1 VICWAASAV
10 WVIYSA
16 NMDQNVVKAAL
27 QGDSAAF
34 TYIYNHT
41 FDKALALAQGFVK
54 NEHDAFD
61 VVQDAYIKM
70 WEKLDSL
77 ESADKL
83 ESWFYTIVTN
93 KAKDFLGS
101 KAHTATVS
109 FTDVEG
115 GAEDEE
121 FSFADTIESNYRPFS
136 PEASVDYSETQRLLW
151 GIVDGLPEKQKLCVT
166 LRWKEDM
173 KISEIAEATG
183 LNVSTVKSCL
193 NYGHK
198 KIGEE
203 VEKLEK
209 KGIKLYGISPILFIP
224 FLRWLLRGTTAASEG
239 AAAAQV
245 AAGTAATVSA
255 ASATAAAAGSAAAS
269 TATAVAG
276 KAAKKGAKFVIKRI
290 IAGTCVTAVVAG
302 GAATIPLK
310 DGKTAVDYLSDGIY
324 AISQIGKPKVSDF
337 VDTYKE
343 KSVELNLIIYSG
355 EYSYRIPQLS
365 FDGPDV
371 ADINK
376 EILDTMLPMA
386 EYIDESADNHI
397 PPIVDELDYGGWV
410 NGDILTL
417 ELRTSWT
424 MVSEDWDTYQYY
436 CIDTST
442 GRKVTNQ
449 QILADSG
456 MTETEFYRIAE
467 EKISADLRSLLNKSA
482 KAINGVLEILG
493 IDPIFTQ
500 ENLNE
505 LTQWS
510 VSMENLENVT
520 LYYGKKGAVMMQY
533 QIRYTD
539 GFTGLTHS
547 VKIK

>member
-1 VICWAASAV
+1 
-10 WVIYSA
+10 
-16 NMDQNVVKAAL
+16 MDQNVVKAAL

-34 TYIYNHT
+34 THIYNHT

-77 ESADKL
+77 ENAEKL

-101 KAHTATVS
+101 KAHTATIA

-151 GIVDGLPEKQKLCVT
+151 GIVDSLPEKQKLCVT

-173 KISEIAEATG
+173 KISEIADATG

-245 AAGTAATVSA
+245 AAGTAAAASAAGTAA
-255 ASATAAAAGSAAAS
+255 ASATVAAGTAAGTAAAT

-276 KAAKKGAKFVIKRI
+276 TVAKKGAKFVFKRI
-290 IAGTCVTAVVAG
+290 IAGTCATAVVAG

-343 KSVELNLIIYSG
+343 NTVELNLVIYSG
-355 EYSYRIPQLS
+355 EYSYSIPQLS

-371 ADINK
+371 DEINQ

-386 EYIDESADNHI
+386 EYIDVSADNHI

-442 GRKVTNQ
+442 GRKVSNQ
-449 QILADSG
+449 QILADAD
-456 MTETEFYRIAE
+456 MTEAEFYRMAQ
-467 EKISADLRSLLNKSA
+467 EKISADLRNLLKKSA
-482 KAINGVLEILG
+482 KAINDLLELLGV
-493 IDPIFTQ
+493 DPVFTE
-500 ENLNE
+500 ENLQE

-510 VSMENLENVT
+510 ISMENLENVT
-520 LYYGKKGAVMMQY
+520 LYYGEKGAVMMQY

-539 GFTGLTHS
+539 GITGLTHS

>member
-1 VICWAASAV
+1 
-10 WVIYSA
+10 
-16 NMDQNVVKAAL
+16 MDQNVVKAAL

-34 TYIYNHT
+34 THIYNHT

-77 ESADKL
+77 ENAEKL

-151 GIVDGLPEKQKLCVT
+151 GIVDSLPEKQKLCVT

-173 KISEIAEATG
+173 KISEIADATG

-209 KGIKLYGISPILFIP
+209 KGVKLYGISPILFIP
-224 FLRWLLRGTTAASEG
+224 FLRWLLRGTTAASQS

-245 AAGTAATVSA
+245 ATGTAATSAAGTAAASA
-255 ASATAAAAGSAAAS
+255 A
-269 TATAVAG
+269 TATAGTATTAATMAG
-276 KAAKKGAKFVIKRI
+276 KAAKKGAKFVLKRI
-290 IAGTCVTAVVAG
+290 VAGTCAAAVVAG
-302 GAATIPLK
+302 GAATIPIK

-343 KSVELNLIIYSG
+343 NTVELNLVIYSG

-365 FDGPDV
+365 FDGSDV
-371 ADINK
+371 DAINQ

-386 EYIDESADNHI
+386 EYIDESADNYI
-397 PPIVDELDYGGWV
+397 PPIVDKLDYGGWV

-449 QILADSG
+449 QILRDAG
-456 MTETEFYRIAE
+456 MTEAEFYRLAE
-467 EKISADLRSLLNKSA
+467 ETISADLQNLLKKSA
-482 KAINGVLEILG
+482 KAINDILELLGV
-493 IDPIFTQ
+493 DPVFTE
-500 ENLNE
+500 ENLQE

-510 VSMENLENVT
+510 ISMDNLENVT

-533 QIRYTD
+533 QIRYAD
-539 GFTGLTHS
+539 GVTGLYHS